1 MGVRVSA
8 ETTELIPADSEIYL
22 TTVQNRNKCYA
33 NQSPVTETSLPRG
46 WQQRPQR
53 PTASTQSY
61 ENKADFFLLKKE
73 VNGMKNR
80 VGSNLPLMEMLSY
93 SDVILLDIRRPEL
106 YRTNKNGELGAG
118 PKAPW
123 KSTASNQGSHWGMA
137 LSASFKIITSNVRK
151 VLETESKLHAQN
163 LPVEFLP
170 GGLGPIA
177 RNI

>member
-1 MGVRVSA
+1 MQINLLSRRPLFQGNDSRGPKGQQPQHS
-8 ETTELIPADSEIYL
+8 LIKIRQIS
-22 TTVQNRNKCYA
+22 
-33 NQSPVTETSLPRG
+33 
-46 WQQRPQR
+46 
-53 PTASTQSY
+53 
-61 ENKADFFLLKKE
+61 LLKKE

-93 SDVILLDIRRPEL
+93 SDVILLDVRRSEL